1 MGRDNAHGGSAVG
14 WARTGGGEM
23 SGARTWA
30 AVRKWAGHARADGEM
45 SRART
50 WAAYKKTAQGL
61 ETLRG
66 GVENDGGSRRNR
78 TTDTRIF
85 SPLLY
90 LLS

>member
-1 MGRDNAHGGSAVG
+1 MGRDNAHGGAEMG
-14 WARTGGGEM
+14 WTRTGGLLASASCG
-23 SGARTWA
+23 
-30 AVRKWAGHARADGEM
+30 RK
-45 SRART
+45 
-50 WAAYKKTAQGL
+50 KKTAQGL

>member
-1 MGRDNAHGGSAVG
+1 MGRDNAHGGAEAGWTRTHGLLASASCG
-14 WARTGGGEM
+14 
-23 SGARTWA
+23 
-30 AVRKWAGHARADGEM
+30 KQ
-45 SRART
+45 
-50 WAAYKKTAQGL
+50 KTAQGL

>member
-1 MGRDNAHGGSAVG
+1 MGRDNAHGGAAVG
-14 WARTGGGEM
+14 WTRTGGWG
-23 SGARTWA
+23 
-30 AVRKWAGHARADGEM
+30 M

-50 WAAYKKTAQGL
+50 WALASASCKKKTAQGL

>member
-1 MGRDNAHGGSAVG
+1 M
-14 WARTGGGEM
+14 
-23 SGARTWA
+23 
-30 AVRKWAGHARADGEM
+30 WAGITHRAARRWDGHALGHLPLPLVAN
-45 SRART
+45 
-50 WAAYKKTAQGL
+50 KKTAQGL

>member
-1 MGRDNAHGGSAVG
+1 MGRDNAHGGAAVG
-14 WARTGGGEM
+14 WTRT
-23 SGARTWA
+23 ACLPLPLVA
-30 AVRKWAGHARADGEM
+30 N
-45 SRART
+45 
-50 WAAYKKTAQGL
+50 KKTAQGL
-61 ETLRG
+61 KTLRG